1 LDLEDLLLGVID
13 SSSCN
18 TFTFAARLVIVIVA
32 ATAEIEDSCQNKDF
46 ITSFEDSYQDAC

>member
-1 LDLEDLLLGVID
+1 LDLDDLLLGVID

-32 ATAEIEDSCQNKDF
+32 VTAEIEDSCQNKDF
-46 ITSFEDSYQDAC
+46 ITSIEDSCQDAC